1 MPSEEE
7 TIIIGGGRKQARSSV
22 VPQGVEC
29 PKVMAKKYTTYIWG
43 FVAALPELYTS
54 VLALG
59 PVPDSMRHILW
70 GTAAFGLACSWIK
83 QRIDQ
88 A

>member
-1 MPSEEE
+1 MSSP
-7 TIIIGGGRKQARSSV
+7 TPIITKPPKINRASV

-83 QRIDQ
+83 QRIEQ

>member
-1 MPSEEE
+1 MSSP
-7 TIIIGGGRKQARSSV
+7 TPIITPPKRPAKASV

>member
-1 MPSEEE
+1 MSSP
-7 TIIIGGGRKQARSSV
+7 TPIITKPPKAARSSV

-43 FVAALPELYTS
+43 FVAALPDLYTS
-54 VLALG
+54 LLALG

-70 GTAAFGLACSWIK
+70 GTAAFGLACSWIR
-83 QRIDQ
+83 QRIEQ

>member
-1 MPSEEE
+1 MSSP
-7 TIIIGGGRKQARSSV
+7 TPIITKPPKAARSSV

-43 FVAALPELYTS
+43 FVAALPDLYTS
-54 VLALG
+54 LLALG
-59 PVPDSMRHILW
+59 PVPDSLRHILW

-83 QRIDQ
+83 QRIEQ